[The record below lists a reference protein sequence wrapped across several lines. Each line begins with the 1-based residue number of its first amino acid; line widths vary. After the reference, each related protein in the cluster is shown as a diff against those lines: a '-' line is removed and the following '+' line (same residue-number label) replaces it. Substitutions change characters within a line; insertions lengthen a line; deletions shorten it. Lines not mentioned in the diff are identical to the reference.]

1 MALNQDVDQLSKSNP
16 VVRVDQNS
24 ESDLQALFDTV
35 LKPDSK
41 RPLQVPL
48 RMRNLPDSFFNPPS
62 TGSKSP
68 SISHS
73 RENSADSAFGAA
85 VTVGTPNGGS
95 APNGGASS
103 GSGNG
108 GGGGGGGGGGATG
121 TGGGGGGGGAG
132 AGSGANANGTAN
144 AIAVAAAVAAAAG
157 LTVSHPRAHSSPAS
171 LQQTYASAQ
180 QAPQHAP
187 QPHARHHHHQKQ
199 RSYDVIAPTVDD
211 LGPLPHGWEQ
221 ARTPEG
227 QIYFLNH
234 LTRTTTWEDPRKT
247 AAAASVAAVAAAV
260 ESSKSNALGPLPDGW
275 EQARTPEG
283 EIYFINHQTRTTS
296 WFDPRI
302 HIIPSASHL
311 QRTPANS
318 GTMLPQAWQL
328 QQPPGIQNN
337 QSLQACQ
344 QKMRLQSL
352 QMECERLKLRRQE
365 IIRQQEMMRQST
377 TDASMDPMLRQ
388 SATDAPM
395 DPFLSGI
402 PGAEHARQESADSG
416 LGLGSAYSLPQT
428 SDDFLNIDENMD
440 GTSERHCSLNDLTKR
455 LYRSHK
461 YINGTTMDTPD
472 ISLSENLDVPTDE
485 LLPSLQLNEEFSTD
499 ILEDV
504 QSLINPNTTKPE
516 NVLTWL

>member
-48 RMRNLPDSFFNPPS
+48 RLRNLPDSFFNPPS

-73 RENSADSAFGAA
+73 RENSADSA
-85 VTVGTPNGGS
+85 
-95 APNGGASS
+95 
-103 GSGNG
+103 
-108 GGGGGGGGGGATG
+108 
-121 TGGGGGGGGAG
+121 
-132 AGSGANANGTAN
+132 
-144 AIAVAAAVAAAAG
+144 
-157 LTVSHPRAHSSPAS
+157 HPRAHSSPAS

-199 RSYDVIAPTVDD
+199 RSYDVISTVDD

-275 EQARTPEG
+275 EQARTAEG

-302 HIIPSASHL
+302 PSHL
-311 QRTPANS
+311 QRTPAS
-318 GTMLPQAWQL
+318 GAMLPQNWQL
-328 QQPPGIQNN
+328 QQPAGIQSN
-337 QSLQACQ
+337 QNLQACQ
-344 QKMRLQSL
+344 KQKIRLQSL
-352 QMECERLKLRRQE
+352 QLERERLKQRQQE
-365 IIRQQEMMRQST
+365 IMRQQQEMMLRQST
-377 TDASMDPMLRQ
+377 TDAV
-388 SATDAPM
+388 M

-402 PGAEHARQESADSG
+402 NEQHARQESADSG
-416 LGLGSAYSLPQT
+416 LGLGSAYSLPQA

-440 GTSERHCSLNDLTKR
+440 STSDGGTPMEPDLST
-455 LYRSHK
+455 
-461 YINGTTMDTPD
+461 
-472 ISLSENLDVPTDE
+472 LSDNIDSTDD

-499 ILEDV
+499 ILDDV

>member
-73 RENSADSAFGAA
+73 RENSADSAFGVA
-85 VTVGTPNGGS
+85 VTGTPNGAG
-95 APNGGASS
+95 APNGGAN
-103 GSGNG
+103 GNGNNSG
-108 GGGGGGGGGGATG
+108 GGGGSGGNAAGVAGTGSGNAGAG
-121 TGGGGGGGGAG
+121 TGGG
-132 AGSGANANGTAN
+132 SNGTAS
-144 AIAVAAAVAAAAG
+144 ALAAAAAVAAAAN

-180 QAPQHAP
+180 QAAQHAP

-199 RSYDVIAPTVDD
+199 RSYDVISTVDD

-247 AAAASVAAVAAAV
+247 AAAVSVAAVAAAV
-260 ESSKSNALGPLPDGW
+260 ESSKSNPLGPLPDGW
-275 EQARTPEG
+275 EQARTAEG

-302 HIIPSASHL
+302 PSHL
-311 QRTPANS
+311 QRTPAS
-318 GTMLPQAWQL
+318 GAMLPQNWQL
-328 QQPPGIQNN
+328 QQPTGGIQSN
-337 QSLQACQ
+337 QSLQAACQ
-344 QKMRLQSL
+344 QKIRLQSL
-352 QMECERLKLRRQE
+352 QMERERLKQRQQE
-365 IIRQQEMMRQST
+365 IMRQQEMMRQST
-377 TDASMDPMLRQ
+377 TDVA
-388 SATDAPM
+388 M

-402 PGAEHARQESADSG
+402 NEQHARQESADSG
-416 LGLGSAYSLPQT
+416 LGLGSAYSIPQA

-440 GTSERHCSLNDLTKR
+440 GTSERHCALNDLTKR

-461 YINGTTMDTPD
+461 YINGGAPMDTPD
-472 ISLSENLDVPTDE
+472 LSTLSDNIDSTDD
-485 LLPSLQLNEEFSTD
+485 LLPSLQIWWQPGVLNCEF
-499 ILEDV
+499 
-504 QSLINPNTTKPE
+504 
-516 NVLTWL
+516 

>member
-85 VTVGTPNGGS
+85 VTATPNGGGGGV
-95 APNGGASS
+95 PNGGTSS
-103 GSGNG
+103 G
-108 GGGGGGGGGGATG
+108 GGGGGGSAGNAAGAAGAGGGSGGAGGGA
-121 TGGGGGGGGAG
+121 
-132 AGSGANANGTAN
+132 NGTVS
-144 AIAVAAAVAAAAG
+144 AIAAAAVAAG

-199 RSYDVIAPTVDD
+199 RSYDVISTVDD

-260 ESSKSNALGPLPDGW
+260 ESNKSNSLGPLPDGW
-275 EQARTPEG
+275 EQARTAEG
-283 EIYFINHQTRTTS
+283 ETYFINHQTRTTS

-302 HIIPSASHL
+302 PSHL
-311 QRTPANS
+311 QRTPAS
-318 GTMLPQAWQL
+318 GAMLPQNWQL
-328 QQPPGIQNN
+328 QQPTGIQSN

-344 QKMRLQSL
+344 KQKIRLQSL
-352 QMECERLKLRRQE
+352 QMERERLKQRQQE
-365 IIRQQEMMRQST
+365 IMRQQEMM
-377 TDASMDPMLRQ
+377 LRQ
-388 SATDAPM
+388 SNTDAVM

-402 PGAEHARQESADSG
+402 NEQHARQESADSG
-416 LGLGSAYSLPQT
+416 LGLGSAYPLPQAGT
-428 SDDFLNIDENMD
+428 EDFLNIDENMD
-440 GTSERHCSLNDLTKR
+440 GTSD
-455 LYRSHK
+455 
-461 YINGTTMDTPD
+461 GGAPMDTPD
-472 ISLSENLDVPTDE
+472 ISTLSDNIDTTDD
-485 LLPSLQLNEEFSTD
+485 LLPSLHLNEDFTTD
-499 ILEDV
+499 ILDDV
-504 QSLINPNTTKPE
+504 QSLINPNPTKPE

>member
-1 MALNQDVDQLSKSNP
+1 MALNQDVDQLSKSNL
-16 VVRVDQNS
+16 VVRMDQNS
-24 ESDLQALFDTV
+24 ESDLQALFDSV

-73 RENSADSAFGAA
+73 RENSADSAFG
-85 VTVGTPNGGS
+85 T
-95 APNGGASS
+95 AP
-103 GSGNG
+103 
-108 GGGGGGGGGGATG
+108 
-121 TGGGGGGGGAG
+121 GAG
-132 AGSGANANGTAN
+132 A
-144 AIAVAAAVAAAAG
+144 VAAAAAAG
-157 LTVSHPRAHSSPAS
+157 LTVAHPRAHSSPAS

-199 RSYDVIAPTVDD
+199 RSYDVISTVDD

-247 AAAASVAAVAAAV
+247 AAAANVAAVAAAV
-260 ESSKSNALGPLPDGW
+260 DNGKTTSAATNSLGPLPDGW

-302 HIIPSASHL
+302 PTHL
-311 QRTPANS
+311 QRAPTS
-318 GTMLPQAWQL
+318 GAMLPQNWL
-328 QQPPGIQNN
+328 QQPTGGGIQSN
-337 QSLQACQ
+337 QTLQACQ
-344 QKMRLQSL
+344 QKLRLQSL
-352 QMECERLKLRRQE
+352 QMERERLKQ
-365 IIRQQEMMRQST
+365 RQQEIMRQQELMLRQST
-377 TDASMDPMLRQ
+377 TDA
-388 SATDAPM
+388 AM

-402 PGAEHARQESADSG
+402 NEQHARQESADSG
-416 LGLGSAYSLPQT
+416 LGLGSAYSLPHT
-428 SDDFLNIDENMD
+428 PEDFLANIDDNMD
-440 GTSERHCSLNDLTKR
+440 GTSDGGAPME
-455 LYRSHK
+455 
-461 YINGTTMDTPD
+461 TPD
-472 ISLSENLDVPTDE
+472 LSTLSDNIDSTDD
-485 LLPSLQLNEEFSTD
+485 LVPSLQLSEDFSSD
-499 ILEDV
+499 ILDDV

>member
-1 MALNQDVDQLSKSNP
+1 MALNQDVDQLAKSNP

-35 LKPDSK
+35 LKPDST
-41 RPLQVPL
+41 RPLAVPL

-73 RENSADSAFGAA
+73 RENSADSAFGVAVAA
-85 VTVGTPNGGS
+85 TPNGG
-95 APNGGASS
+95 APSGA
-103 GSGNG
+103 G
-108 GGGGGGGGGGATG
+108 GGGKGSASAAGAAGSGSAGGGGSGGGGGGA
-121 TGGGGGGGGAG
+121 
-132 AGSGANANGTAN
+132 NGTAS
-144 AIAVAAAVAAAAG
+144 AIAAAAAVAAAAG

-180 QAPQHAP
+180 QAQQHAP

-199 RSYDVIAPTVDD
+199 RSYDVISTVDD

-260 ESSKSNALGPLPDGW
+260 ESSKSNPLGPLPDGW
-275 EQARTPEG
+275 EQARTAEG

-302 HIIPSASHL
+302 PSHL
-311 QRTPANS
+311 QRTPAS
-318 GTMLPQAWQL
+318 GAMLPQNWQL
-328 QQPPGIQNN
+328 QPPTGGIQSN
-337 QSLQACQ
+337 QSLQAACQ
-344 QKMRLQSL
+344 QKIRLQSL
-352 QMECERLKLRRQE
+352 QMERERLKQRQQE
-365 IIRQQEMMRQST
+365 IIRQQDLLMMRQT
-377 TDASMDPMLRQ
+377 TTEA
-388 SATDAPM
+388 AM

-402 PGAEHARQESADSG
+402 NEQHARQESADSG

-440 GTSERHCSLNDLTKR
+440 STSERHCALNDLTKR

-461 YINGTTMDTPD
+461 YINGGAPMDTPD
-472 ISLSENLDVPTDE
+472 LSTLSDNIDSTDD

-499 ILEDV
+499 ILDDV
-504 QSLINPNTTKPE
+504 QSLINNPNTTKPE